1 MARIKEKIKEGQT
14 EEITEPEKGE
24 KEPSRADVIDLMALL
39 KKSVAQKQ
47 EKPKRR
53 PARKAQRKAA

>member
-1 MARIKEKIKEGQT
+1 MARGLFSAERRSSEL
-14 EEITEPEKGE
+14 
-24 KEPSRADVIDLMALL
+24 IDLMALL

-53 PARKAQRKAA
+53 PARKAQRRAA